1 MRTMKIKTKRTVV
14 FVSIIAIAL
23 IVGILIGLCWDLY
36 DRFAAPYKYQQYI
49 EKYSAEYDIP
59 EEIIFAVIKIESS
72 FRASVTSPV
81 GAMGLMQMM
90 PDTFEWLTGNYH
102 LGENLTTLSLYD
114 PEINIKYGTYYLRYL
129 KDKFGDWNTV
139 LAAYNAGEGNV
150 SKWLADERYSSDGK
164 TLHTIPFAETEN
176 YVKKVN
182 NEIGIYRIL
191 YEK

>member
-1 MRTMKIKTKRTVV
+1 MKIKTKRAVV
-14 FVSIIAIAL
+14 FISIIAIAL
-23 IVGILIGLCWDLY
+23 VTGILIGLCWDLY
-36 DRFAAPYKYQQYI
+36 DHFVLPYKYQSCI

-59 EEIIFAVIKIESS
+59 EEIIFSVIKVESS

-90 PDTFEWLTGNYH
+90 PTTFEWLTGDYH
-102 LGENLTTLSLYD
+102 LGENLPTVSLYD
-114 PEINIKYGTYYLRYL
+114 PEVNIRYGTYYLRYL

-139 LAAYNAGEGNV
+139 LAAYNAGEGTV
-150 SKWLADERYSSDGK
+150 SKWLKDERYSSDGK
-164 TLHTIPFAETEN
+164 TLHTIPIAETEN

>member
-1 MRTMKIKTKRTVV
+1 MRTMKIKTKRTVA
-14 FVSIIAIAL
+14 FISIIAIAL

-36 DRFAAPYKYQQYI
+36 DRLALPYKYQQYI

-90 PDTFEWLTGNYH
+90 PDTFEWLTGKYH
-102 LGENLTTLSLYD
+102 LDENLSASSLYD
-114 PEINIKYGTYYLRYL
+114 PEVNIRYGTYYLRYL
-129 KDKFGDWNTV
+129 KDKFGDWSTV

-150 SKWLADERYSSDGK
+150 AKWLADERYSSDGK
-164 TLHTIPFAETEN
+164 TLHTIPFSETES

-182 NEIGIYRIL
+182 NEIGIYRTL
-191 YEK
+191 YE

>member
-1 MRTMKIKTKRTVV
+1 MV
-14 FVSIIAIAL
+14 FISIIAIAL

-36 DRFAAPYKYQQYI
+36 DRLALPYKYQQYI

-59 EEIIFAVIKIESS
+59 EEIIFSVIKVESS
-72 FRASVTSPV
+72 FRAGVTSPV
-81 GAMGLMQMM
+81 GAMGLMQLM
-90 PDTFEWLTGNYH
+90 PDTFEWLTGSYH
-102 LGENLTTLSLYD
+102 LDENLAAISLYD
-114 PEINIKYGTYYLRYL
+114 PEVNIRYGTYYLRYL
-129 KDKFGDWNTV
+129 KNKFGDWSTV

-150 SKWLADERYSSDGK
+150 AKWLADKRYSGDGK

>member
-14 FVSIIAIAL
+14 FISIIAIAL

-49 EKYSAEYDIP
+49 AKYSAEYDIP

-90 PDTFEWLTGNYH
+90 PDTFEWLTGKYH
-102 LGENLTTLSLYD
+102 LDENLSASSLYD
-114 PEINIKYGTYYLRYL
+114 PEVNIRYGTYYLRYL
-129 KDKFGDWNTV
+129 KDKFGDWSTV

-150 SKWLADERYSSDGK
+150 AKWLADERYSSDGK
-164 TLHTIPFAETEN
+164 TLHTIPFSETES

-182 NEIGIYRIL
+182 NEIGIYRTL
-191 YEK
+191 YE

>member
-1 MRTMKIKTKRTVV
+1 MKIKTKRAVV
-14 FVSIIAIAL
+14 FISIIAIAL
-23 IVGILIGLCWDLY
+23 VTGILIGLCWDLY
-36 DRFAAPYKYQQYI
+36 DRFVLPYKYQSCI

-59 EEIIFAVIKIESS
+59 EEIIFSVIKVESG

-90 PDTFEWLTGNYH
+90 PTTFEWLTGDYH
-102 LGENLTTLSLYD
+102 LGENLPTVSLYD
-114 PEINIKYGTYYLRYL
+114 PEVNIRYGTYYLRYL

-139 LAAYNAGEGNV
+139 LAAYNAGEGTV

-164 TLHTIPFAETEN
+164 TLHTIPIAETES

-182 NEIGIYRIL
+182 NEIGIYRTL
-191 YEK
+191 FEK